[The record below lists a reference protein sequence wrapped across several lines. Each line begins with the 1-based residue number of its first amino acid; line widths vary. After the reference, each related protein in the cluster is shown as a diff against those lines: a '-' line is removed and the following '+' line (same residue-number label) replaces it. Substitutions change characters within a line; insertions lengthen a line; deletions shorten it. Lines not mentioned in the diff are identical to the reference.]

1 MFFFRSERVL
11 AGGFFFTGFFYRV
24 LIPGVLVF
32 TFERFAVR
40 VPGDGRQSGA
50 DFRRRHQDVATE
62 PRRLARRRLA
72 RRRRHRRV
80 QGLAQTKKTSKPFS
94 AATLDPFMFAFIDFF
109 PLPIVLLV
117 SLMDYSPFCFIVFFL
132 VYIYSLVY

>member
-1 MFFFRSERVL
+1 MTDASQ
-11 AGGFFFTGFFYRV
+11 V
-24 LIPGVLVF
+24 LI
-32 TFERFAVR
+32 
-40 VPGDGRQSGA
+40 SGA
-50 DFRRRHQDVATE
+50 GTKMSPLNRAASLVVDSRGAADIAECKVWPKQ
-62 PRRLARRRLA
+62 
-72 RRRRHRRV
+72 
-80 QGLAQTKKTSKPFS
+80 KKTSKPFS